1 MTLYSTYTRTLT
13 FENGLLPPPETPLH
27 LAAGA
32 GALECIKE
40 LFLCSS
46 SAGSVQVIATEVPD
60 LGAGMTPLLAACA
73 GAHIESVKFLLRESK
88 FAAHSFSSGLDT
100 GIHLLLRRLA
110 AIKLGENVVVEET
123 QMLSVEFASAFFEI
137 LVQAGCDIFGKNS
150 DGLSPAALA
159 RQLRLSAASEVLEQF
174 NNAVVKGDL
183 DKTLALCTCLHCTKR
198 TKMRRDAIFQ
208 KDDGVGLKAL
218 ILKYASARE
227 TLSTVVDEEFNTLL
241 HQVCGTGKVACLRV
255 LLDSRYFDKSLV
267 MLHNAEGKS
276 PLHVAILANDQ
287 TSLDML
293 LGHIASGREVPL
305 PHSTNSAW
313 LAAAVLDTV
322 GQGLTIKA
330 TSATLAE
337 DSPDFEHA
345 GRRNALAADESSSG
359 EFEGANCLH
368 LAAAMRGG
376 AELLD
381 RLLKALEDGEAAKEI
396 SRPDARGLT
405 CMHIACLCL
414 QLESIRVVVK
424 RVGTRSPLIHALT
437 SDGQRQ
443 TSVHLAVQA
452 RPAAPR
458 SEAELAIL
466 PVVRELLLLGAD
478 ATALDANLQISED
491 LARKFSLPGVAEVLS
506 NVESPASKLTRAVL
520 ARDDGSVRA
529 QLEDMKVTGS
539 LAATINGKGRDGKS
553 AMHHACA
560 EGFLP
565 GVHLLLDYEADIQD
579 TDITCGG
586 HGLWWAIRHGR
597 GDVAA
602 FLCRK
607 GANPAARAKDG
618 SSALHGACRIGLTAI
633 VETLL
638 GDRALHTSWAD
649 GEGLTALD
657 LACAQGHVPTI
668 KAFVI
673 SRPNCVNEVNSAG
686 ESPLFAVVRGMTS
699 KAVEISE
706 LLVDEGVDPK
716 RVSAQGKSV
725 LDVAREQD
733 KTDPI
738 LINWLSSLLH
748 QGVGYIPEDG
758 EKTSATQRVR
768 RPRISGRTHGD
779 ARLDSTRL
787 AAARLTS
794 QVQSEEA
801 QAKQDALE
809 LQRQEAL
816 ARREANKTRASAR
829 AALLARSAARHPTAS
844 GFRAGRLTAD
854 VINAKVPN
862 RTNADRHVLQVWK
875 DDDFFRCELEIEHL
889 LGSTAAAVSAEPVWR
904 EKLVMPVLESGS
916 SVAVR
921 LLLRTFRGTNVDWEV
936 IGSHQLLVASL
947 VMPTVS
953 TGEDAEWIQVFA
965 KRWPS
970 KPDLVPTA
978 NLRIKFSYVQQ
989 VPDQV
994 AADQVLKSFQT
1005 FSMPQPVPGNL
1016 ASHIKPPPGPDAG
1029 GPAVPRPCAAGS
1041 AHRSE
1046 QSTAVSKGAQQAVA
1060 VAGQG
1065 LHLHA
1070 EQDFVDAGA
1079 WLRDAGFQ
1087 HHAVEDLMAR
1097 LREAKSLFLSA
1108 LRDHKNQSG
1117 HGQGDLLPT
1126 PELGK
1131 YLSMMGYLDVEIQ
1144 NVLEDVDPEDT
1155 GFISLERFL
1164 LKGSLILDGYG
1175 AFDQDLR
1182 SDMISGLVHKDSSRK
1197 AAVAA
1202 AIQESPRAAAT
1213 HSPLVSSKPE
1223 EAWGKV
1229 YVAVVSAADLATS
1242 GPCTLA
1248 VVVSLVVDPPG
1259 YDAET
1264 SAEGAENASNVA
1276 IPALPRVH
1284 SHDPL
1289 DGRVATEL
1297 KTGYVDAAGPIK
1309 GEYEWNEDM
1318 VFALP
1323 LDPQKVANVLS
1334 QKRLERRRRVG
1345 LAVEVRERLA
1355 DGASRCVGHTR
1366 IELTEGKLC
1375 RALEEGQHYD
1385 KPFRL
1390 RSGKDVNVR
1399 VCVCLLVCVCERE
1412 RERER
1417 DGEGGRESM

>member
-1 MTLYSTYTRTLT
+1 VTLYSTYTRTLT
-13 FENGLLPPPETPLH
+13 FENGLLPLPETPLH
-27 LAAGA
+27 LAASA

-40 LFLCSS
+40 LFLCSR

-60 LGAGMTPLLAACA
+60 LGAGMTPFLAACA
-73 GAHIESVKFLLRESK
+73 GAHMESVKFLLGESK
-88 FAAHSFSSGLDT
+88 FAAHSFSSDLDT
-100 GIHLLLRRLA
+100 GMHLLLRRLT

-123 QMLSVEFASAFFEI
+123 QMLSVEFASAFFAI

-150 DGLSPAALA
+150 DGLSPSALA
-159 RQLRLSAASEVLEQF
+159 RELSAASEVLEQL

-183 DKTLALCTCLHCTKR
+183 DKTLARCTCLHCTKR
-198 TKMRRDAIFQ
+198 TKMRRDEIFQ

-227 TLSTVVDEEFNTLL
+227 TLSTVDEEFNTLL

-322 GQGLTIKA
+322 GQGVTTKA
-330 TSATLAE
+330 TPATLAE
-337 DSPDFEHA
+337 DSPEFEHA
-345 GRRNALAADESSSG
+345 GKRNGLAAVESSAG

-491 LARKFSLPGVAEVLS
+491 LARKFSLPEVAEVLS

-520 ARDDGSVRA
+520 ARDAGSVRA

-565 GVHLLLDYEADIQD
+565 GVNLLLDYEANIQD

-607 GANPAARAKDG
+607 GANPAGRAKDG
-618 SSALHGACRIGLTAI
+618 SSALHGACRNGLTAI

-686 ESPLFAVVRGMTS
+686 ESPLFAAVRGMTS

-716 RVSAQGKSV
+716 RASAQGKSV
-725 LDVAREQD
+725 LDVAREKD
-733 KTDPI
+733 KADPI

-758 EKTSATQRVR
+758 EETSATQRVR
-768 RPRISGRTHGD
+768 RPRISGRTNGD
-779 ARLDSTRL
+779 ARLDLMRL

-794 QVQSEEA
+794 QVQSEQA

-816 ARREANKTRASAR
+816 VRREANKTRASAR
-829 AALLARSAARHPTAS
+829 AALLARSAARHPMAS
-844 GFRAGRLTAD
+844 GFRAGRLTAE

-862 RTNADRHVLQVWK
+862 RINADRHVLQVWK

-953 TGEDAEWIQVFA
+953 TGEDADWIQVFA

-978 NLRIKFSYVQQ
+978 NLRIKLSYVQH

-994 AADQVLKSFQT
+994 AADQDLNSIQK

-1016 ASHIKPPPGPDAG
+1016 ASHIQHPPGPDAG
-1029 GPAVPRPCAAGS
+1029 GPAAPRPRNAGGGS
-1041 AHRSE
+1041 HRSE
-1046 QSTAVSKGAQQAVA
+1046 QSAAVSKGTQQAAA
-1060 VAGQG
+1060 VVRQG

-1087 HHAVEDLMAR
+1087 HHAVKDLMAR

-1108 LRDHKNQSG
+1108 LRAHKNQSG
-1117 HGQGDLLPT
+1117 HGEGDLLPT
-1126 PELGK
+1126 PELRK
-1131 YLSMMGYLDVEIQ
+1131 YLSMMGYLDDEIQ
-1144 NVLEDVDPEDT
+1144 NVLEDLDPEDT

-1175 AFDQDLR
+1175 AFDHDDLR
-1182 SDMISGLVHKDSSRK
+1182 SDMISSLVHKDSSRE
-1197 AAVAA
+1197 AA
-1202 AIQESPRAAAT
+1202 RAAAMESPHAATT
-1213 HSPLVSSKPE
+1213 HSPLASSKPG
-1223 EAWGKV
+1223 EAWGQV
-1229 YVAVVSAADLATS
+1229 YVAVVSATDLAMS
-1242 GPCTLA
+1242 GSCTLA

-1259 YDAET
+1259 HDAET

-1276 IPALPRVH
+1276 LPRVH
-1284 SHDPL
+1284 SHDPF
-1289 DGRVATEL
+1289 DGRVVTKL
-1297 KTGYVDAAGPIK
+1297 KTGYVDAAGPVK
-1309 GEYEWNEDM
+1309 GIYEWNEDM
-1318 VFALP
+1318 MFALP
-1323 LDPQKVANVLS
+1323 LDPQKFADVLS
-1334 QKRLERRRRVG
+1334 QERLERRQRVG
-1345 LAVEVRERLA
+1345 LAVEVQERLA
-1355 DGASRCVGHTR
+1355 DGATRLVGHTR
-1366 IELTEGKLC
+1366 IEFTEGQIC
-1375 RALEEGQHYD
+1375 RTLEEARHYD

-1390 RSGKDVNVR
+1390 SSGKDVCVR
-1399 VCVCLLVCVCERE
+1399 VRVKKRERECVCVCVCVTDRE

-1417 DGEGGRESM
+1417 

>member
-1 MTLYSTYTRTLT
+1 VTLYSTYTRTLT

-978 NLRIKFSYVQQ
+978 NLRIKFSYVQH

-994 AADQVLKSFQT
+994 AADQDLNSIQK

-1016 ASHIKPPPGPDAG
+1016 ASHIQPPPGPDAG
-1029 GPAVPRPCAAGS
+1029 GPAAPRPRNAAGGS
-1041 AHRSE
+1041 HRSE
-1046 QSTAVSKGAQQAVA
+1046 QSTAVSKGTQHAAA

-1087 HHAVEDLMAR
+1087 HHAVKDLMAR

-1108 LRDHKNQSG
+1108 LREHKNQSG
-1117 HGQGDLLPT
+1117 HGEGDLLPT
-1126 PELGK
+1126 PELRK
-1131 YLSMMGYLDVEIQ
+1131 YLSMMGYLDDEIQ
-1144 NVLEDVDPEDT
+1144 SVLEDLDPEDT

-1164 LKGSLILDGYG
+1164 LKGSLIIENG
-1175 AFDQDLR
+1175 AFDHDDLR
-1182 SDMISGLVHKDSSRK
+1182 SDMISSLVHKDSSRE
-1197 AAVAA
+1197 AARAA
-1202 AIQESPRAAAT
+1202 AMESPHAAAT
-1213 HSPLVSSKPE
+1213 HPPLASSKPG
-1223 EAWGKV
+1223 EAWGQV
-1229 YVAVVSAADLATS
+1229 YVAVVSAVDLAMS
-1242 GPCTLA
+1242 GSCTLA
-1248 VVVSLVVDPPG
+1248 VVVSVVVDPPG
-1259 YDAET
+1259 HDVET

-1276 IPALPRVH
+1276 LPRLN
-1284 SHDPL
+1284 SHDDL

-1297 KTGYVDAAGPIK
+1297 KTGYVDAAGPVR
-1309 GEYEWNEDM
+1309 GVYEWNEDM
-1318 VFALP
+1318 MFALP
-1323 LDPQKVANVLS
+1323 LDPQKFADVLS
-1334 QKRLERRRRVG
+1334 QKRLERRQRVG
-1345 LAVEVRERLA
+1345 LAVEVQERLA
-1355 DGASRCVGHTR
+1355 DGATRLVGHTR
-1366 IELTEGKLC
+1366 IELTEGKIC
-1375 RALEEGQHYD
+1375 RALEEARHYD

-1390 RSGKDVNVR
+1390 SSGKDVCVR
-1399 VCVCLLVCVCERE
+1399 VLVKARERGREGERE
-1412 RERER
+1412 
-1417 DGEGGRESM
+1417 